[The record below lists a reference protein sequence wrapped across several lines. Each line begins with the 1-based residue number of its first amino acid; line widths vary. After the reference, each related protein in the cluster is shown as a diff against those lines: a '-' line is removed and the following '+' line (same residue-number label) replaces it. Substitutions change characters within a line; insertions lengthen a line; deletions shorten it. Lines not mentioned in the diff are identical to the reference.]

1 MTEVRLEMY
10 DLKPN
15 AIYLSEK
22 KKLKLFKKKEAS
34 YMAWGHCMEK
44 QTIDMEMFTAANDFV
59 FMTTN

>member
-1 MTEVRLEMY
+1 MY

-22 KKLKLFKKKEAS
+22 KKIEIVQEKRGLIHGLGPLHGKTN
-34 YMAWGHCMEK
+34 K
-44 QTIDMEMFTAANDFV
+44 QTIDIEMFTAANDFV